1 MKKLVFILM
10 MCCTLNSCAVTSTG
24 VSYSS
29 EYSEQ
34 YYAGE
39 RIEYC
44 YEYYYNGVYY
54 PVIYVNSIPWFYY
67 LNTWYTIPTNRY
79 TYIRYFRTPRY
90 HFVNVRPPVRHTPHR
105 YHPQYKHRNDNHR
118 PAVRPNNKPN
128 NHKPNNPNV
137 RPNNRPNSHKPN
149 NPNVRPN
156 NRPTNHNSSVRPNN
170 RRMNGGPSGGSR
182 PSQRP
187 GGHRNNSN
195 RR

>member
-10 MCCTLNSCAVTSTG
+10 MFCTLNSCAVTSTG

-34 YYAGE
+34 YYPGE
-39 RIEYC
+39 RIEYF
-44 YEYYYNGVYY
+44 YEYYYNGAYY
-54 PVIYVNSIPWFYY
+54 PVIYVNGIPWFWY

-79 TYIRYFRTPRY
+79 TYIRYFRTPHY
-90 HFVNVRPPVRHTPHR
+90 HYVTVRPLVRHTPHR

-118 PAVRPNNKPN
+118 PVVRPNNKPN
-128 NHKPNNPNV
+128 HKPNV
-137 RPNNRPNSHKPN
+137 RPNNRPNNHKPN

-182 PSQRP
+182 PTQRP